1 MKSKPSV
8 PKCLS
13 LSMLVIFAALFV
25 AFSLQIQILA
35 DTGNKPSSLA
45 SDQAVDE
52 EYTRLIKEAT
62 TKPEFLS
69 PLASYL
75 PQVEGV
81 PTPKD
86 ILGYISGAPGKL
98 TYYEDILKY
107 MNALAEASP
116 NVQVFPIGRTSEGRE
131 MIIVAVANKETMSN
145 LRKYKDFLD
154 KLADPRLIKTEEE
167 AEAIIAQAKPVYWLT
182 GNLHSSESG
191 AAEVSMELAYRL
203 AVDENPVIKKIR
215 DNLIVLIT
223 PSMEPD
229 GHDKHTDWFYKYNRD
244 ITDYSKISRVP
255 YWGKYTFHDNNRD
268 MICISQP
275 EMENAANAYF
285 DWHPIVVQ
293 DNHESIAFLYVSSG
307 TGPYNRHYHPSVTS
321 EWNLIAWWEVTRLT
335 SYGMPGVWTHAF
347 WTGWAPNYWSAIAG
361 NHHGIIR
368 FYETFSNSIGNT
380 MERDLEDGR
389 RSVTSR
395 EWYRPLP
402 PYKKVLWSMRNNV
415 NYQQTADLEA
425 FYFVAQNK
433 DYFLRNFWKRGLSSY
448 EKGKNEPP
456 YAYIIPSGQKDPLD
470 AANLVNILLKQ
481 RVEVH
486 QAKGPVKVKEG
497 KFPAGTYVISM
508 DQPYCTLAQNLLERQ
523 KYPEE
528 EGTPRAYDD
537 TGWTLGL
544 HMDVKILEI
553 NDKAILDVPLVTI
566 SKPVTIKGEVI
577 GGKAAG
583 AYIINNTT
591 INNLL
596 PARQKL
602 KDFKILAAEASF
614 KIKKKSF
621 NAGSMIIP
629 ILGDSAE
636 IHQAVQTIAR
646 DFGLEVVS
654 SKKVPNVKNHD
665 LDIPRVAIYHTWYS
679 AQDDGWVRFAFDDL
693 GIPFAMI
700 HKDHLKKGNL
710 KDKYD
715 VIIFSN
721 CRGRKGADIVNGL
734 DPEHRGPL
742 AFVKT
747 QEFKHL
753 GTPDSCA
760 DITGGMGIE
769 GVSNLQKFVE
779 DGGLLIVLQN
789 PVRLAVDYG
798 LVRGIDIFRTS
809 SKFYN
814 PGSLLQ
820 GEVVNER
827 HPITYGYD
835 KKMPIYRS
843 QSGPLLNIEEEKE
856 KYIILRY
863 AKEGNVCL
871 SGIVKSKDEIK
882 GKAAIVDVPVGKGH
896 IVLFT
901 FNPFW
906 RDLSRGN
913 YMFIFNSILNYNDL
927 NVGLEK

>member
-1 MKSKPSV
+1 MHSKPSV
-8 PKCLS
+8 SKTLLLS
-13 LSMLVIFAALFV
+13 LLVIFAVF
-25 AFSLQIQILA
+25 FLQIHLSA
-35 DTGNKPSSLA
+35 ETESKSSSPA
-45 SDQAVDE
+45 NEQAVDE

-69 PLASYL
+69 PLTSYL

-116 NVQVFPIGRTSEGRE
+116 NVQVFPIGKTSEGRE
-131 MIIVAVANKETMSN
+131 MIIVAVSNKETMSN
-145 LRKYKDFLD
+145 LKKYKDFMA
-154 KLADPRLIKTEEE
+154 KLADPRIVKTEKE
-167 AEAIIAQAKPVYWLT
+167 AEAIIAQAKPIYWLT
-182 GNLHSSESG
+182 CNLHSSETG

-215 DNLIVLIT
+215 DNMIILIT

-229 GHDKHTDWFYKYNRD
+229 GHDKHTDWFYKYNKD
-244 ITDYSKISRVP
+244 VTDYSKISRVP
-255 YWGKYTFHDNNRD
+255 YWGRYTFHDNNRD

-275 EMENAANAYF
+275 EMQNGANAYF

-347 WTGWAPNYWSAIAG
+347 WTGWAPNYWGTIAG

-368 FYETFSNSIGNT
+368 FYETFGNSIGNT
-380 MERDLEDGR
+380 MERDLSKGR
-389 RSVTSR
+389 RKVTSR

-425 FYFVAQNK
+425 FYFVAANK
-433 DYFLRNFWKRGLSSY
+433 EYFLRNFWKRGLSSY

-456 YAYIIPSGQKDPLD
+456 FAYIIPSGQKDPVD
-470 AANLVNILLKQ
+470 VAKVVNVLLKQ

-486 QAKGPVKVKEG
+486 QAKDPVKVKEG
-497 KFPAGTYVISM
+497 EFPAGSYVIRM

-523 KYPEE
+523 KYPEDA
-528 EGTPRAYDD
+528 PRAYDD

-544 HMDVKILEI
+544 HMDVKTVEV
-553 NDKAILDVPLVTI
+553 NDKAILDVSVMPI
-566 SKPVTIKGEVI
+566 SKPVKVKGKVL
-577 GGKAAG
+577 GGKAVG

-596 PARQKL
+596 PARLKL
-602 KDFKILAAEASF
+602 KDSKVLAAEVPF

-629 ILGDSAE
+629 VSGSAAG
-636 IHQAVQTIAR
+636 IHQTVQSVAAE
-646 DFGLEVVS
+646 FGLEVVS
-654 SKKVPNVKNHD
+654 SKKVPGVKTHD
-665 LDIPRVAIYHTWYS
+665 LDIPRIAIYHSWFS
-679 AQDDGWVRFAFDDL
+679 AQADGWVRFAFDDL

-700 HKDHLKKGNL
+700 HKDNLKKGNL
-710 KDKYD
+710 KNKYD

-721 CRGRKGADIVNGL
+721 CGGRKGADIVNGV
-734 DPEHRGPL
+734 DPEHRGSL

-753 GTPDSCA
+753 GTPDSCE

-769 GVSNLQKFVE
+769 GVSNLQKFVM
-779 DGGLLIVLQN
+779 DGGLLIALHN
-789 PVRLAVDYG
+789 PVRLAIDYG
-798 LVRGIDIFRTS
+798 LVRGIDIFQTS

-820 GEVVNER
+820 GEVVNEK
-827 HPITYGYD
+827 HPVSYGFD
-835 KKMPIYRS
+835 KEMPIYRS
-843 QSGPLLNIEEEKE
+843 HSGPLLRLEEEKE
-856 KYIILRY
+856 KHVVLRY
-863 AKEGNVCL
+863 AKEGEVCL
-871 SGIVKSKDEIK
+871 SGIVKSQDEIK
-882 GKAAIVDVPVGKGH
+882 GKAAVVDVPVGKGH

-906 RDLSRGN
+906 RDLSHGN
-913 YMFIFNSILNYNDL
+913 YMFVFNAILNYNDL
-927 NVGLEK
+927 DVGIEK